1 MPPPGAGTPDGG
13 QDPSVAAGSQPG
25 GAPQAPPGSGILPPN
40 GSAVP
45 QSAKALGKDAVATD
59 VIRAALNAMKHA
71 FADLI
76 DPEFQNSVMEA
87 IQKIQKHVKSADPK
101 DHQTG
106 GAQKIQEAILARKMG
121 GAQGQGAGG
130 APPPPAGRP
139 PGMPQMQMPG
149 AGPDMQAPPGE

>member
-1 MPPPGAGTPDGG
+1 
-13 QDPSVAAGSQPG
+13 
-25 GAPQAPPGSGILPPN
+25 
-40 GSAVP
+40 
-45 QSAKALGKDAVATD
+45 
-59 VIRAALNAMKHA
+59 MKHA

-76 DPEFQNSVMEA
+76 DPEFQSAVMEA
-87 IQKIQKHVKSADPK
+87 IQKIQKHVKGGDPK

-121 GAQGQGAGG
+121 GAQGAGG

-149 AGPDMQAPPGE
+149 AGPGMQAPPGD